1 MQNRLKDLHQL
12 IKEREKM
19 ETIHYKKHL
28 IILDGQ
34 GYWNS
39 NTLTNGDITATI
51 YNESDESVFKMKYV
65 YFKKN
70 IRQFVSVNYLLS
82 SP

>member
-1 MQNRLKDLHQL
+1 
-12 IKEREKM
+12 M

-39 NTLTNGDITATI
+39 NTLTNGDITATFTMKAM
-51 YNESDESVFKMKYV
+51 NEFLK
-65 YFKKN
+65 
-70 IRQFVSVNYLLS
+70 
-82 SP
+82 

>member
-1 MQNRLKDLHQL
+1 
-12 IKEREKM
+12 M

-70 IRQFVSVNYLLS
+70 EIVKMLKQKIKEGLINER
-82 SP
+82 

>member
-1 MQNRLKDLHQL
+1 
-12 IKEREKM
+12 M

-51 YNESDESVFKMKYV
+51 YDESDERIFKMKYL
-65 YFKKN
+65 YFK
-70 IRQFVSVNYLLS
+70 
-82 SP
+82 

>member
-1 MQNRLKDLHQL
+1 
-12 IKEREKM
+12 M

-70 IRQFVSVNYLLS
+70 EIVKMLKQKIKEGLTNER
-82 SP
+82 

>member
-1 MQNRLKDLHQL
+1 
-12 IKEREKM
+12 M

-51 YNESDESVFKMKYV
+51 YNESDESVFKMKYL

-70 IRQFVSVNYLLS
+70 EIVKMLKQKIKEGLTNER
-82 SP
+82 

>member
-1 MQNRLKDLHQL
+1 
-12 IKEREKM
+12 M

-70 IRQFVSVNYLLS
+70 EIVKMLKQKIKEGLTNENN
-82 SP
+82 

>member
-1 MQNRLKDLHQL
+1 
-12 IKEREKM
+12 M

-65 YFKKN
+65 YFKKK
-70 IRQFVSVNYLLS
+70 RDC
-82 SP
+82 

>member
-1 MQNRLKDLHQL
+1 
-12 IKEREKM
+12 M

-70 IRQFVSVNYLLS
+70 EIVKMLKQKIKEGLTNESN
-82 SP
+82 

>member
-1 MQNRLKDLHQL
+1 
-12 IKEREKM
+12 M

-70 IRQFVSVNYLLS
+70 EIVKMLKQKIKKGLTNER
-82 SP
+82 

>member
-1 MQNRLKDLHQL
+1 
-12 IKEREKM
+12 M

-51 YNESDESVFKMKYV
+51 YNESDTLIFKMKYL

-70 IRQFVSVNYLLS
+70 EIVKMLKQKIKEGLTNENN
-82 SP
+82 

>member
-1 MQNRLKDLHQL
+1 
-12 IKEREKM
+12 M

-51 YNESDESVFKMKYV
+51 YNESDESVFKMKYL

-70 IRQFVSVNYLLS
+70 EIVKMLKQKIKEGLTNENN
-82 SP
+82 

>member
-1 MQNRLKDLHQL
+1 
-12 IKEREKM
+12 M

-51 YNESDESVFKMKYV
+51 YNESDERVFKMKYL

-70 IRQFVSVNYLLS
+70 EIVKMLKQKIKEGLTNENN
-82 SP
+82 